1 MSDLSSFAE
10 VIQKALHAKQA
21 AADDETAATINKNVP
36 LLSELFAT
44 VAKAKTK
51 QKIKPAIQEKINVVE
66 IPQIEAS
73 DKNESKAFKDLE
85 NKLLKTFN
93 KLQADF
99 QNLKKYVEGKSSSRS
114 VPVTSGGGEVRI
126 LRMDDVDP
134 TGLVDG
140 STLQWNA
147 TLNKFVLVSSPN
159 NATSKQSQVPTYG
172 GTTYFELT
180 ASSSGY
186 IHIGYTFRTD
196 QYTDGYN
203 LRINGLLQSKEY
215 YVVSATGINISEA
228 LSVETGD
235 VIYFSF
241 LK

>member
-10 VIQKALHAKQA
+10 VIQKAIHAKQV
-21 AADDETAATINKNVP
+21 AADVENAATINKNVP
-36 LLSELFAT
+36 LLSELFAS
-44 VAKAKTK
+44 VAKAKVN
-51 QKIKPAIQEKINVVE
+51 QKVKPSLPDKAIVEE
-66 IPQIEAS
+66 IPQIIKPDNVGDS
-73 DKNESKAFKDLE
+73 KNFKDLE

-93 KLQADF
+93 KLQTDF
-99 QNLKKYVEGKSSSRS
+99 QNLKKYVEAKSSRS
-114 VPVTSGGGEVRI
+114 VPSSSSGSGEVRI

-140 STLQWNA
+140 SILQWNS
-147 TLNKFVLVSSPN
+147 TLNKFVLVSSTTIAN
-159 NATSKQSQVPTYG
+159 SDQVPTIG
-172 GTTYFELT
+172 GTTYFELI

-196 QYTDGYN
+196 QYTNGYS
-203 LRINGLLQSKEY
+203 LRINGLLQSRDY
-215 YVVSATGINISEA
+215 YVVSPSGINISED
-228 LSVETGD
+228 LFVETGD